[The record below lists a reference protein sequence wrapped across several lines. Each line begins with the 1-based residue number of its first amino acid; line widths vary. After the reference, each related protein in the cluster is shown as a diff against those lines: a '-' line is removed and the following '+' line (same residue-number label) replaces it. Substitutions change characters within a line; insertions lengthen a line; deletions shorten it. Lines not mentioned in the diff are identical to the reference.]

1 MAKLDVIQF
10 SQMLGKTKFNASATL
25 ARALRIVI
33 TLGRSQDLW
42 QGGVN
47 RSEATD
53 GAFFCASEAA
63 RNATDRATAG
73 FGELGWRSPRKYFR
87 IIC

>member
-1 MAKLDVIQF
+1 
-10 SQMLGKTKFNASATL
+10 MLGKTKFNASATL

-33 TLGRSQDLW
+33 ILERSQDLW
-42 QGGVN
+42 QGALTGVK
-47 RSEATD
+47 RPMVR
-53 GAFFCASEAA
+53 FFCASEAA

-87 IIC
+87 ILC